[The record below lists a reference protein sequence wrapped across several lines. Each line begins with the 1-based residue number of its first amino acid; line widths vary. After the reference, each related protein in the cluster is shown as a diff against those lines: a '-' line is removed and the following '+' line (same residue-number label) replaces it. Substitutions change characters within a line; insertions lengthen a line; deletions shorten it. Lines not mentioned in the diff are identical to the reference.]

1 MIASEIGKRACHP
14 RRRRWTRV
22 ALLFTAVAV
31 IAGPLPAQQ
40 QAPQSQID
48 DRTLGED
55 EQIQRRLDWFYS
67 TRRAGTTSAT
77 ERAMLR
83 RQGVEQTRRA
93 LERQRRERASGIRSQ
108 ENFWVAKGPSPSTFG
123 GWSFGNVSGR
133 ISSFA
138 ADWAGGV
145 LYLGTASGGL
155 WKSTNDGLSWMQM
168 FDAAGTMTIG
178 TAAVDPNDSNVIW
191 VGTGEN
197 GRGCESYFGIGLLRS
212 ADGGASWETRNG
224 NPGSSLEELASFA
237 NVVVDPRDS
246 NHIITGGRIRNCV
259 NGSTF
264 TGGLYTSDD
273 GGLNWAKRLS
283 LEVYEIAQDPSV
295 LDVYWAA
302 TSNGVF
308 KSTNNGVTW
317 IQQTAS
323 GLPSNGVGRTELAI
337 APSDSNVVYALFATG
352 PAFWRTTDGGA
363 TWTQMSSGSQACDGQ
378 CWYNMVLRV
387 HRTNP
392 DVVYRGT
399 VHIFKTT
406 NGGTSWSDLSN
417 NWGSSQKVHQDTHH
431 LMMHPTNTDTFYV
444 GGDGGIWKSSNGGSS
459 FINLNG
465 NLNITQ
471 FYAIGVDAGNPDV
484 ICGGAQDNSSL
495 ARTTSDVWSLQAVT
509 GDGFV
514 CHIDS
519 QNPNWAYITSYP
531 SGGYPRVSR
540 SSTGVLGSFFGISAG
555 GSGVIQN
562 DRISWVTPYILDPVT
577 PTTIYLGTHRVY
589 KSVNRGD
596 SWTQVGPP
604 DLTGGSG
611 SLIALEVNRNYPSY
625 VYSGSAS
632 GRVWRSTNG
641 GVAWTDISTG
651 LPSRSINDIAA
662 DPSDPDRAFA
672 VVGGFNTEH
681 LWEWTASGGWAPLG
695 NGLPNVPAN
704 TVLALSDLDVIV
716 GVDTG
721 VFRSTDGGQTV
732 LPMMDGMPEG
742 VVVTDLKYNAQQNL
756 VTAGTY
762 GRGAWQTS
770 LAPVAP
776 ILLFDSIEQPPV
788 EIDGDGDANIEPGET
803 WSVRAVLRNAG
814 GETALGVEGR
824 LGTGSPGVTIVDS
837 TPVGFGDIPGGV
849 AAPSIDSVS
858 FIVDPTFN
866 CGESIVFD
874 IFDLTSTNPPN
885 SYADRSAAF
894 SLTVI
899 DGFEP
904 PVPVNK
910 LDEDFDPNPASGWT
924 HEAGYENI
932 PLCLLFHDEW
942 QFASKG
948 VDHGDSYHCG
958 NGPGGTHGTL
968 DYAWLYHGGRDSQSG
983 PGIDLPAEATS
994 ATLTL
999 VHWYDTSAGAAGGQV
1014 LIDGDDNDQ
1023 DAYVTLEPNGGYP
1036 GGVLATNACNAM
1048 QGKQA
1053 FQGSSGG
1060 WVTSTFD
1067 LSPYVGRRIYLAFVF
1082 ASGWLSSTGE
1092 GWYIDQVKVDSEEHG
1107 DPVCQVTQWP
1117 GSVPA
1122 TVFLDY
1128 VSSDNIEVS
1137 WDGSC
1142 NGDALTSQAY
1152 SIQVGDFDL
1161 LNSTGTYSHAPL
1173 DGHCDLTSPTVIT
1186 PGAGSEYYLLI
1197 PNEGGHDGGGG
1208 MDSAG
1213 TPRPATNNTCGLRRV
1228 TACL

>member
-1 MIASEIGKRACHP
+1 MIGSGIGRRAFDSGH
-14 RRRRWTRV
+14 RRGAGLAV
-22 ALLFTAVAV
+22 LLAAAAVV
-31 IAGPLPAQQ
+31 AGPLMAQQ
-40 QAPQSQID
+40 AAPQSQID
-48 DRTLGED
+48 DRTLGEE
-55 EQIQRRLDWFYS
+55 EQIERRLEWFYS
-67 TRRAGTTSAT
+67 TRRAGTTSGA

-83 RQGVEQTRRA
+83 QQGVQQTRRA
-93 LERQRRERASGIRSQ
+93 LERQRRLRASGLRSQ

-133 ISSFA
+133 ISSIA
-138 ADWAGGV
+138 ADWAGGA
-145 LYLGTASGGL
+145 LYLGTASGGV
-155 WKSTNDGLSWMQM
+155 WKSINDGLSWTQL

-178 TAAVDPNDSNVIW
+178 TVAVDPNDSNVIW

-197 GRGCESYFGIGLLRS
+197 GRSCESYFGIGLLRS
-212 ADGGASWETRNG
+212 ADGGATWEPRNG
-224 NPGSSLEELASFA
+224 NPGSSLEDLASFA

-264 TGGLYTSDD
+264 TGGIYTSDD

-283 LEVYEIAQDPSV
+283 VETYEIAQDPSV

-337 APSDSNVVYALFATG
+337 APSDSNVVYALFAAG

-363 TWTQMSSGSQACDGQ
+363 TWTQMSSGGSACDGQ

-392 DVVYRGT
+392 DIVYRGT
-399 VHIFKTT
+399 VHIFKST

-417 NWGSSQKVHQDTHH
+417 NWGSNQKVHQDTHH
-431 LMMHPTNTDTFYV
+431 FLMHPTNTDTIYV

-471 FYAIGVDAGNPDV
+471 FYAIGVDAGDPDV

-540 SSTGVLGSFFGISAG
+540 SSTGVLGSFGGISAG
-555 GSGVIQN
+555 GSGINQN

-577 PTTIYLGTHRVY
+577 PTTLYLGTHRVY
-589 KSVNRGD
+589 KSVDRGD
-596 SWTQVGPP
+596 SWTQAGPS

-611 SLIALEVNRNYPSY
+611 SLIALDVNRNYPSY

-632 GRVWRSTNG
+632 GKVWRSVNG
-641 GVAWTDISTG
+641 GVGWTDISAG
-651 LPSRSINDIAA
+651 LPGRSINDIAA
-662 DPSDPDRAFA
+662 DPANPDRAFA

-681 LWEWTASGGWAPLG
+681 LWEWTAAGGWVALG

-716 GVDTG
+716 GIDTG

-742 VVVTDLKYNAQQNL
+742 VVVTDLKYNAQQNV

-776 ILLFDSIEQPPV
+776 ILLFDSIEQPPL

-814 GETALGVEGR
+814 GVTALGVEGR
-824 LGTGSPGVTIVDS
+824 LVTGSPGVTLLDS
-837 TPVGFGDIPGGV
+837 TPVAFGDIPGGDT
-849 AAPSIDSVS
+849 APSLGSVG
-858 FIVDPTFN
+858 FIVDPTFA

-874 IFDLTSTNPPN
+874 IVDLTSTNPPN
-885 SYADRSAAF
+885 NYADRSPAF

-899 DGFEP
+899 DGFEL

-910 LDEDFDPNPASGWT
+910 LD
-924 HEAGYENI
+924 
-932 PLCLLFHDEW
+932 
-942 QFASKG
+942 
-948 VDHGDSYHCG
+948 
-958 NGPGGTHGTL
+958 
-968 DYAWLYHGGRDSQSG
+968 
-983 PGIDLPAEATS
+983 
-994 ATLTL
+994 
-999 VHWYDTSAGAAGGQV
+999 
-1014 LIDGDDNDQ
+1014 
-1023 DAYVTLEPNGGYP
+1023 
-1036 GGVLATNACNAM
+1036 
-1048 QGKQA
+1048 
-1053 FQGSSGG
+1053 
-1060 WVTSTFD
+1060 
-1067 LSPYVGRRIYLAFVF
+1067 
-1082 ASGWLSSTGE
+1082 
-1092 GWYIDQVKVDSEEHG
+1092 
-1107 DPVCQVTQWP
+1107 
-1117 GSVPA
+1117 
-1122 TVFLDY
+1122 
-1128 VSSDNIEVS
+1128 
-1137 WDGSC
+1137 
-1142 NGDALTSQAY
+1142 
-1152 SIQVGDFDL
+1152 
-1161 LNSTGTYSHAPL
+1161 
-1173 DGHCDLTSPTVIT
+1173 
-1186 PGAGSEYYLLI
+1186 
-1197 PNEGGHDGGGG
+1197 
-1208 MDSAG
+1208 
-1213 TPRPATNNTCGLRRV
+1213 
-1228 TACL
+1228 